1 MAFTA
6 VGWSA
11 ATRPDRVTAEASTTR
26 EYQSGEQGTTC
37 NNGSLLTKNQVLT
50 PALLVDLDA
59 LEANLTRMAE
69 RVKQSGK
76 KLRPH
81 AKAHKCVEIAKRQI
95 GAGATGISV
104 ATLAEAELM
113 SKAGISGLL
122 LTSPVADPLKIA
134 RIVQTGAMV
143 VVDHVRQ
150 AEWYDEAAAKAGRT
164 VDVLIDL
171 DVGDHRTGA
180 RSTEQALEIAR
191 AVDSTGHLRLKGLQ
205 GYSVHGSHAGDFAER
220 KKVSEHAFVGAI
232 ETRAALKREG
242 LATEILSGGS
252 TGTWDID
259 LALEEVTE
267 LQAGSYVFMDLA
279 YRRVGLDFRHSL
291 TVLATVISAN
301 HDKFVTVDAGLKAF
315 STDRGYGPEA
325 ANLPGTSYRWGG
337 DEFGYVDVNGGAP
350 RPKLGDRIE
359 FIPPHC
365 DPTVNLYDRIH
376 ACRGE
381 NVEAIWPVM
390 ARVQSPLL

>member
-113 SKAGISGLL
+113 SKAGNLGL
-122 LTSPVADPLKIA
+122 A
-134 RIVQTGAMV
+134 
-143 VVDHVRQ
+143 
-150 AEWYDEAAAKAGRT
+150 
-164 VDVLIDL
+164 VDV
-171 DVGDHRTGA
+171 TGRRSVKDRPNSPDRRDGRGGS
-180 RSTEQALEIAR
+180 RST
-191 AVDSTGHLRLKGLQ
+191 G
-205 GYSVHGSHAGDFAER
+205 
-220 KKVSEHAFVGAI
+220 
-232 ETRAALKREG
+232 
-242 LATEILSGGS
+242 
-252 TGTWDID
+252 
-259 LALEEVTE
+259 
-267 LQAGSYVFMDLA
+267 
-279 YRRVGLDFRHSL
+279 RVVR
-291 TVLATVISAN
+291 
-301 HDKFVTVDAGLKAF
+301 
-315 STDRGYGPEA
+315 
-325 ANLPGTSYRWGG
+325 
-337 DEFGYVDVNGGAP
+337 
-350 RPKLGDRIE
+350 
-359 FIPPHC
+359 
-365 DPTVNLYDRIH
+365 
-376 ACRGE
+376 
-381 NVEAIWPVM
+381 
-390 ARVQSPLL
+390 